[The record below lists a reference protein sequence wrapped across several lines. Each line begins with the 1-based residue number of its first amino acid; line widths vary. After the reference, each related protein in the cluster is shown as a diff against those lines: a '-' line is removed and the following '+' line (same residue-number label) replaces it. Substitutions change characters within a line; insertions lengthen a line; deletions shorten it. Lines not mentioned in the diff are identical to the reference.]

1 MNKIDSNVKLFY
13 IILAFI
19 AVCDVRM
26 IFKTGPEPA
35 SISSGAM
42 LADVDM
48 YNMFDISNTV
58 SMKAPTVAYFTAKNK
73 HKPTK
78 ISSAGIE
85 LIKQYEQCKLKAY
98 RIKGEKYNT
107 IGWGHV
113 IRPGDKTPNKISQ
126 AHADKLLE
134 QDLQWV
140 NEAACRLISKLNK
153 DVVMS
158 QGFFDGLCSM
168 IYNCGERGVET
179 SLFYKRLQNSR
190 FHGNKIN
197 SDDLR
202 YSIAAVKQSR
212 ISQPGHVPRR
222 YDEHK
227 MMLN

>member
-1 MNKIDSNVKLFY
+1 
-13 IILAFI
+13 
-19 AVCDVRM
+19 
-26 IFKTGPEPA
+26 
-35 SISSGAM
+35 
-42 LADVDM
+42 
-48 YNMFDISNTV
+48 
-58 SMKAPTVAYFTAKNK
+58 MKP
-73 HKPTK
+73 
-78 ISSAGIE
+78 
-85 LIKQYEQCKLKAY
+85 Q
-98 RIKGEKYNT
+98 
-107 IGWGHV
+107 
-113 IRPGDKTPNKISQ
+113 
-126 AHADKLLE
+126 
-134 QDLQWV
+134 
-140 NEAACRLISKLNK
+140 